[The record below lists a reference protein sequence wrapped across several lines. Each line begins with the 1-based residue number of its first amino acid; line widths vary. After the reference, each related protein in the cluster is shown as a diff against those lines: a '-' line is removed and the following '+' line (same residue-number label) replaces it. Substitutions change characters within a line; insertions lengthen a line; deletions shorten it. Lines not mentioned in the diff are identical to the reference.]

1 MAGEVSFKAYL
12 NKTSGD
18 GKVEVRR
25 FSLDPDVATSF
36 IYLKEKL
43 RAIFPSVS
51 LAQSFD
57 IYWKDGDG
65 DQVTIA
71 SDDELTI
78 ALTESRNEDVMK
90 LYITNASAPAS
101 ENTPKGPSHEGVT
114 CDICDQPI
122 QGFRYKCLGCH
133 DFDLC
138 SKCEAKGVH
147 GEHFTLRIPSPLNMR
162 HHFGHRLINKIS
174 KAARRAESRCPWSH
188 RYENNLAAD
197 FSTNCTTQEQA
208 APSNPRYFR
217 PGMKCG
223 PRRGS
228 GASSVAGDAGQSGPS
243 GCEDPKECGAACGA
257 SQQQGAGAR
266 TALNM
271 DPLQIPNVIFNTLAD
286 FGIDLGRIDLSQIF
300 PPAGSTSNFNTNA
313 NTAAASATQGEPS
326 GQTSDNTKQ
335 NQSNKQEP
343 PKKKTADNGQSD
355 ESSAP
360 KLAKMGAAAA
370 AAASTQTARPVA
382 PTAPAASAAN
392 VTLINLD
399 AETTKPKR
407 NSLVEDDWTVYN
419 PNESQEEPAPQP
431 IEIDLEADI
440 NNSSQSRDA
449 ATPSNGA
456 GAPTSGAAGAT
467 KPSTSGNVLYP
478 NLSPMTP
485 LPRSKKVMEA
495 LDQMLAMGFKNDD
508 GWLTDLLNLEDGNI
522 VKVLDLIQ
530 SKAQGKQ

>member
-12 NKTSGD
+12 NKNGGD

-43 RAIFPSVS
+43 RAIFPPVS
-51 LAQSFD
+51 LSQSFD

-101 ENTPKGPSHEGVT
+101 ENTTKGPNHEGVT

-133 DFDLC
+133 DYDLC
-138 SKCEAKGVH
+138 SKCEAKGLH

-197 FSTNCTTQEQA
+197 FSTNCTTQERA
-208 APSNPRYFR
+208 ASSNPRYFR
-217 PGMKCG
+217 MKCG
-223 PRRGS
+223 DGRRSS
-228 GASSVAGDAGQSGPS
+228 GASATGERGQSGQS
-243 GCEDPKECGAACGA
+243 GCEDPKECGKTCGA
-257 SQQQGAGAR
+257 SQAEPTGIV
-266 TALNM
+266 L
-271 DPLQIPNVIFNTLAD
+271 DPMQIPNVIFNTLAD

-300 PPAGSTSNFNTNA
+300 PPAASTSNANANTNA
-313 NTAAASATQGEPS
+313 NATNATQGESS
-326 GQTSDNTKQ
+326 GQTSDKG
-335 NQSNKQEP
+335 NQDEANKHEQ

-355 ESSAP
+355 EPTAP
-360 KLAKMGAAAA
+360 KIPKMGAPT
-370 AAASTQTARPVA
+370 AASTQTVVA
-382 PTAPAASAAN
+382 TNGAPAVGPTEVTRNAA
-392 VTLINLD
+392 
-399 AETTKPKR
+399 TTEPKR

-419 PNESQEEPAPQP
+419 PNESQEVSPPEP
-431 IEIDLEADI
+431 IEIDLEPEI
-440 NNSSQSRDA
+440 NNSSQPSSGA
-449 ATPSNGA
+449 ETPSNGVE
-456 GAPTSGAAGAT
+456 
-467 KPSTSGNVLYP
+467 KPSTSGSNLYP
-478 NLSPMTP
+478 TLSPMTP
-485 LPRSKKVMEA
+485 LPRSKKVMDA

-522 VKVLDLIQ
+522 PRVLDLIQ